1 MDNRRIKIAVILP
14 SLANEGPEIVA
25 LDILVA
31 LSRQGI
37 VDSTSTVY
45 YFDEVASSLP
55 FPIPTKRISLWQ
67 KIDFSRYD
75 LVHSHGFRP
84 DAYLYLHKRSGTP
97 SVSTMH
103 NMMYKEFINDH
114 PKWIST
120 LAEKLWIHFLKTQDR
135 VVTLTEEMRKYYSRR
150 MPDAKLAVINNGR
163 TLRPAQQISNE
174 DYIALTSFKSH
185 FKTVW
190 GTACRVIK
198 RKGLDQ
204 IIRILPDFP
213 DSGFVVVGDGPEM
226 EPLKSLSADI
236 GVSEQCLFLGYKS
249 NATDY
254 YPFFDIFVLP
264 SHAEGLPLSL
274 IEATSRQCACVCSD
288 IEVHKEILT
297 PEEVSFFHLGD
308 LDSLKDCMIFAQDH
322 QEELSRKS
330 HKKYLECYTAEAMA
344 RNYLTT
350 YLSITK

>member
-1 MDNRRIKIAVILP
+1 MDSRIKIATILP

-25 LDILVA
+25 LDIIEA
-31 LSRQGI
+31 LKDQGTI
-37 VDSTSTVY
+37 DSGSTVY
-45 YFDEVASSLP
+45 YFDEVDNALS

-67 KIDFSRYD
+67 KIDFSKYD

-84 DAYLYLHKRSGTP
+84 DAYLYLHKSTGTP

-103 NMMYKEFINDH
+103 NMMYKEFVNDY
-114 PKWIST
+114 PRWMST
-120 LAEKLWIHFLKTQDR
+120 LAEKLWIHFLKAQVK
-135 VVTLTEEMRKYYSRR
+135 VVTLTEEMRTYYSRR
-150 MPDAKLAVINNGR
+150 MPEAKLTVINNGR
-163 TLRPAQQISNE
+163 TLRPAHQISDE
-174 DYIALTSFKSH
+174 DHDTLTEFTSH

-213 DSGFVVVGDGPEM
+213 DSGLIIVGDGPEM
-226 EPLKSLSADI
+226 ESLKLLSTDL
-236 GVSEQCLFLGYKS
+236 GVRQQCLFLGYRS
-249 NATDY
+249 NATDF
-254 YPFFDIFVLP
+254 YPYFDIFVLP

-274 IEATSRQCACVCSD
+274 IEATARECACVCSD
-288 IEVHKEILT
+288 IEVHREIFT

-308 LDSLKDCMIFAQDH
+308 LESLKDCMTFAQDH
-322 QEELSRKS
+322 QEELSKNS
-330 HKKYLECYTAEAMA
+330 HKKYLERYTAEAMA

-350 YLSITK
+350 YLSITN